1 MRFLANENYP
11 FPSILLLREKGYD
24 VKSIAENSHGISDD
38 QVINIALEENRI
50 ILTFDR
56 DYGELIFKYAPTRKP
71 SVVYYRTKGRTPKEA
86 GEILINLVLQDSF
99 QFENLFTVI
108 DDNHICQRKMN

>member
-1 MRFLANENYP
+1 MRFLANESYP
-11 FPSILLLREKGYD
+11 FPSISLLRMKGYD
-24 VKSIAENSHGISDD
+24 VKSIAENYHGISDD
-38 QVINIALEENRI
+38 QVISMVLEENRI

-71 SVVYYRTKGRTPKEA
+71 SVVYYRTKGKNPKEA
-86 GEILINLVLQDSF
+86 AEILLNLFQQDSF

-108 DDNHICQRKMN
+108 DDNHIRQRKMS